1 MVEFVDEE
9 EDRYAMPT
17 QGERIIWKLYKWGA
31 IVVPLVL
38 MLTHWYVFYL
48 FSQNTHEVLDYPE
61 VNEFCIAWLYTLVYL
76 VLPSAFLPATFLFR
90 WCNLFRVPFVYF
102 IFINVERWYY
112 GSWFCTNE
120 MVDSHYILIYCT
132 ICIYVAELLGVWWR
146 YRKELPDILKAF
158 FITSI
163 TKARGIFHGKATNV
177 SYDEVMR
184 IMEERTHD
192 KA

>member
-1 MVEFVDEE
+1 
-9 EDRYAMPT
+9 
-17 QGERIIWKLYKWGA
+17 
-31 IVVPLVL
+31 
-38 MLTHWYVFYL
+38 
-48 FSQNTHEVLDYPE
+48 
-61 VNEFCIAWLYTLVYL
+61 
-76 VLPSAFLPATFLFR
+76 
-90 WCNLFRVPFVYF
+90 
-102 IFINVERWYY
+102 VERWYY